1 MSAVARRVIC
11 HRLYDACCSALMR
24 HEARVQRL
32 ENHVDARTQ
41 EDAKAQV
48 IVRRPSCVKRCCF
61 LTLRF
66 QATLHRVLRHLVL
79 HRQRL
84 AAIEEELE
92 RDRAAAATAEGKLGQ
107 ALSVQPTIDMS
118 YKQTKMQQHQLASTI
133 ANFTPQVRLLGLFCI
148 LLCSCGQHALACVCF
163 LTPRVRRVR
172 SMPQHSQLQWRLR
185 MSLKVT

>member
-1 MSAVARRVIC
+1 M
-11 HRLYDACCSALMR
+11 
-24 HEARVQRL
+24 QRL

-84 AAIEEELE
+84 AAIEEELA
-92 RDRAAAATAEGKLGQ
+92 RDRAAAAAAEGKLGQ

-133 ANFTPQVRLLGLFCI
+133 ANFAPQEGKV
-148 LLCSCGQHALACVCF
+148 HAAALAASVAAAHVAESD
-163 LTPRVRRVR
+163 LNRAERIDA
-172 SMPQHSQLQWRLR
+172 QAGLALDYLQRHAE
-185 MSLKVT
+185 